1 MAFNEQDN
9 RFVDF
14 IRVLHARAPNLTASQ
29 ILERCRINFG
39 RHPPMQ
45 VQNWLYKSLG
55 DIQKARE
62 GIQNYINNIRDNPA
76 DYHKDHCEV
85 AEKEVRQLD
94 YFQRAIA
101 GEFFGFTMSDH
112 ETTATAPA
120 WGMKYL
126 TDQPELQETLGAA
139 LRKALPDAV
148 AQQRLPTYQEFL
160 RASVP

>member
-45 VQNWLYKSLG
+45 
-55 DIQKARE
+55 
-62 GIQNYINNIRDNPA
+62 
-76 DYHKDHCEV
+76 DHCEV

-126 TDQPELQETLGAA
+126 TDQPELQETLRAA